1 MQKHLRIVGLIGA
14 LSLSGNLYANDTSY
28 KDALVN
34 LNKLLKAND
43 FAAAYQYADRLTYD
57 FGGEPEF
64 DLLAGFAAYG
74 NERYQEA
81 VFAFE
86 RVLIAKPGSFTARY
100 YLALSYQKVD
110 NLHAAITE
118 LEKLQQRPITQ
129 AQRDKTDALLRRVNR
144 TLTDRKIDWYQ
155 MLVGSLAYDSNV
167 NTGTSASTLNLP
179 GQEPIPLSD
188 ESRETRDM
196 SYGLSY
202 LAGYQHPIT
211 QAKWFKFDVSLNHNG
226 YIDRDRYNRQLI
238 GLSVAYE
245 QELLRGQVSVA
256 GFTRPL
262 WLEQDVD
269 VTSTID
275 PNDPTSAP
283 VTLTEREIG
292 LYRTESG
299 TSFFFQ
305 KNTSRKTSYR
315 FGGSYSLITNDQSP
329 ELDFTRIKGSGA
341 FQYKT
346 KLLHTIIGHYSQ
358 DQADDSAF
366 DYNSKDTYG
375 VTYQLTWPISNTMV
389 SNTSVMLEKQAFHR
403 THALFQVKRDETL
416 TALSSQLLF
425 NSSEHL
431 QLKLQLSYQNKDSN
445 IDLFNYDRLEV
456 LGSWQYRF

>member
-358 DQADDSAF
+358 DQADDS
-366 DYNSKDTYG
+366 
-375 VTYQLTWPISNTMV
+375 VTYI
-389 SNTSVMLEKQAFHR
+389 
-403 THALFQVKRDETL
+403 
-416 TALSSQLLF
+416 
-425 NSSEHL
+425 
-431 QLKLQLSYQNKDSN
+431 
-445 IDLFNYDRLEV
+445 
-456 LGSWQYRF
+456 